1 MKSLVLVFVLLI
13 GSVVAFSQDETAPIV
28 EKQMD
33 YNNWEFKKPEGG
45 KVELRKFAAG
55 KKLVLVVYFSAW
67 CHNWRH
73 ESPIVLR
80 LYEKYKD
87 RGLDVIGVAGY
98 DSVEATK
105 FDISFKKITFPV
117 VIESQS
123 TGDRL
128 KTTHYQ
134 YRTAIG
140 DTRKWGSPLNVF
152 LLPAEFETN
161 GDVLAKRAFVSAG
174 ELVEAEAEAFIRE
187 KLGLPPVN
195 PTSELIERKKAVEV
209 CDPKA
214 TVLKKPRK

>member
-1 MKSLVLVFVLLI
+1 MKSILMVFLLLI
-13 GSVVAFSQDETAPIV
+13 GSIMAFAQDESAPIV
-28 EKQMD
+28 ERRVD
-33 YNNWEFKKPEGG
+33 YNNWEFKKPDGG
-45 KVELRKFAAG
+45 KIDLRKFAAG

-87 RGLDVIGVAGY
+87 KGLDVIGVAEY
-98 DSVEATK
+98 DSLEATK
-105 FDISFKKITFPV
+105 FDIGFKKVTFPV
-117 VIESQS
+117 VIESES

-128 KTTHYQ
+128 KSTHYE

-152 LLPAEFETN
+152 LIPDELEKK
-161 GDVLAKRAFVSAG
+161 GDVLAKRTFVSAG
-174 ELVEAEAEAFIRE
+174 ELVESEAEAFVRE
-187 KLGLPPVN
+187 KLGLPAET
-195 PTSELIERKKAVEV
+195 PTSELTTTKKSVEV

-214 TVLKKPRK
+214 TVLKKPQQ